1 MNGLT
6 INTMKEDSNT
16 KTKKSMFGRLKRKAK
31 PFSTKERQEMWKD
44 LKRKAELEELDH
56 IRCKNLNG

>member
-16 KTKKSMFGRLKRKAK
+16 KTRKSIFGRLKRKAK
-31 PFSTKERQEMWKD
+31 PFLVRERQEMWND
-44 LKRKAELEELDH
+44 LLRKADLDEWST
-56 IRCKNLNG
+56 KVANDLS